1 MKKDCTSGHILTIKT
16 VNKWLSSGQ
25 ILWSSFQR
33 IFKLGTYNI
42 INLNLAL
49 QCMNVATHL
58 KKIRT
63 ISKCVLGIKST
74 QFDIFFQSALVVT
87 VLYNFLFC
95 RIVPENDVL
104 SQVKE
109 SIRFRQLYP
118 NHFAG
123 YDLVGQEDPGV
134 PLLGYLDALL
144 YPSEQTPPLD
154 LPYFFHAGETGIYL
168 VFSLLRVFLFAL
180 KV

>member
-1 MKKDCTSGHILTIKT
+1 MTCCIKKDCTSGHILTIKT

-42 INLNLAL
+42 INLNFAL

-58 KKIRT
+58 KKKIRT
-63 ISKCVLGIKST
+63 ISKCFFWDQINAVW
-74 QFDIFFQSALVVT
+74 FFFQSALVVT
-87 VLYNFLFC
+87 VLYNFLFY

-154 LPYFFHAGETGIYL
+154 LPYFFHAGETGI
-168 VFSLLRVFLFAL
+168 
-180 KV
+180 

>member
-1 MKKDCTSGHILTIKT
+1 MYECGNAFEKKNTH
-16 VNKWLSSGQ
+16 N
-25 ILWSSFQR
+25 
-33 IFKLGTYNI
+33 FK
-42 INLNLAL
+42 
-49 QCMNVATHL
+49 VF
-58 KKIRT
+58 
-63 ISKCVLGIKST
+63 LGIKST
-74 QFDIFFQSALVVT
+74 QFDFFFKVRLVVT
-87 VLYNFLFC
+87 VLLNFLFY

-168 VFSLLRVFLFAL
+168 VFSLFRVFFICTESFKNNNVQLIYFDFFEL
-180 KV
+180 MDFVTN

>member
-1 MKKDCTSGHILTIKT
+1 MYECGNAFEKKNTHNFKVFFGD
-16 VNKWLSSGQ
+16 Q
-25 ILWSSFQR
+25 INAVWF
-33 IFKLGTYNI
+33 
-42 INLNLAL
+42 
-49 QCMNVATHL
+49 
-58 KKIRT
+58 
-63 ISKCVLGIKST
+63 
-74 QFDIFFQSALVVT
+74 FFQSALVVT

-154 LPYFFHAGETGIYL
+154 LPYFFHAGETGI
-168 VFSLLRVFLFAL
+168 
-180 KV
+180 